1 MKLTGMVTTREEF
14 LYPDSLCGRLPEE
27 LQITMAGN
35 GRPGIQL
42 ILETSGK
49 KVNFF
54 LKGKGFCGEWYEM
67 KDIPVEY
74 NTGDGVSQ
82 GGAMVLETPP
92 GEKPDYVTRLAPFRV
107 YDCLC
112 RTDSGEIP
120 VKNRKAAAYL
130 CLVPDKDLEPGEY
143 HLSLG
148 AETEE
153 GFWECSVS
161 VKVCSVRIP
170 EDAFPV
176 TNWFSLE
183 AISRFHH
190 VEMGTPEYLDMLR
203 AYIRAMRRL
212 HQKIFYIQLDEQCV
226 NIKEPIAFDFEYLTP
241 VIQCFFEEGME
252 IMEIGALLHRGFL
265 PDGSPDMY
273 TDSFTCMMDK
283 NLKFDTLEGYV
294 HTVKLV
300 QALASYLK
308 KHGWEKK
315 ILFHIHDEPDIH
327 VKDREALEARRRQYY
342 LAAGILRKYLPGV
355 QIIEAVDTAEFYGGV
370 DIWVP
375 GTAGYEKKK
384 DEFNQLIRLGE
395 TVWTYVC
402 CGPEGEW
409 LNRFLDFHLIRG
421 RLLFWGCARNRI
433 SGFLHWG
440 FNQFPGGMDPFKGT
454 SCPNDT
460 GIGTAFP
467 CGDSFLVYPG
477 KEGPEIS
484 MRLEAQ
490 RRGAEDA
497 ALWGLLLKKDPQL
510 HDRLLDQMF
519 TNNYTY
525 SSDPEKFDRVYT
537 QLLESLEK
545 YS

>member
-1 MKLTGMVTTREEF
+1 MQCVRKGLQRADSRGCVSRYKLVF
-14 LYPDSLCGRLPEE
+14 
-27 LQITMAGN
+27 
-35 GRPGIQL
+35 PG
-42 ILETSGK
+42 
-49 KVNFF
+49 
-54 LKGKGFCGEWYEM
+54 
-67 KDIPVEY
+67 
-74 NTGDGVSQ
+74 
-82 GGAMVLETPP
+82 
-92 GEKPDYVTRLAPFRV
+92 
-107 YDCLC
+107 
-112 RTDSGEIP
+112 
-120 VKNRKAAAYL
+120 
-130 CLVPDKDLEPGEY
+130 
-143 HLSLG
+143 
-148 AETEE
+148 
-153 GFWECSVS
+153 
-161 VKVCSVRIP
+161 
-170 EDAFPV
+170 
-176 TNWFSLE
+176 

-384 DEFNQLIRLGE
+384 DEFDQLIRLGE
-395 TVWTYVC
+395 L
-402 CGPEGEW
+402 CG
-409 LNRFLDFHLIRG
+409 LMSAAG
-421 RLLFWGCARNRI
+421 RRENAESF
-433 SGFLHWG
+433 SGF
-440 FNQFPGGMDPFKGT
+440 
-454 SCPNDT
+454 
-460 GIGTAFP
+460 
-467 CGDSFLVYPG
+467 
-477 KEGPEIS
+477 
-484 MRLEAQ
+484 
-490 RRGAEDA
+490 
-497 ALWGLLLKKDPQL
+497 
-510 HDRLLDQMF
+510 
-519 TNNYTY
+519 
-525 SSDPEKFDRVYT
+525 SSDTWKASVLGLCQKQDFRIP
-537 QLLESLEK
+537 SLGI
-545 YS
+545 

>member
-1 MKLTGMVTTREEF
+1 MQCVRKGLQRADSRGCVSRYKLVFPGGNKPV
-14 LYPDSLCGRLPEE
+14 PSC
-27 LQITMAGN
+27 GN
-35 GRPGIQL
+35 G
-42 ILETSGK
+42 
-49 KVNFF
+49 
-54 LKGKGFCGEWYEM
+54 
-67 KDIPVEY
+67 
-74 NTGDGVSQ
+74 NTGVS
-82 GGAMVLETPP
+82 GYA
-92 GEKPDYVTRLAPFRV
+92 
-107 YDCLC
+107 
-112 RTDSGEIP
+112 
-120 VKNRKAAAYL
+120 
-130 CLVPDKDLEPGEY
+130 
-143 HLSLG
+143 
-148 AETEE
+148 
-153 GFWECSVS
+153 
-161 VKVCSVRIP
+161 
-170 EDAFPV
+170 
-176 TNWFSLE
+176 
-183 AISRFHH
+183 
-190 VEMGTPEYLDMLR
+190 

-327 VKDREALEARRRQYY
+327 VK
-342 LAAGILRKYLPGV
+342 
-355 QIIEAVDTAEFYGGV
+355 
-370 DIWVP
+370 
-375 GTAGYEKKK
+375 
-384 DEFNQLIRLGE
+384 
-395 TVWTYVC
+395 
-402 CGPEGEW
+402 
-409 LNRFLDFHLIRG
+409 
-421 RLLFWGCARNRI
+421 NRI

-525 SSDPEKFDRVYT
+525 SRDPEKFDRVYT